1 MSPSLG
7 PVRMRIPLKKRT
19 RQGDTKRGAWELWK
33 ALPRVRPY
41 LGPYR
46 RTLITVTALT
56 GLVALFGLAEPWP
69 LAVILNEVLH
79 EAHPSGIIAMV
90 FGPNPE
96 AWVVLVSMLI
106 ARLVIV
112 VVGNGFTVLSHYLGA
127 KTEQNMVLDL
137 RSDLFQHV
145 QRLSLTFHDERQT
158 GALMSQINI
167 QAAAVGNIV
176 MVIPPIAEAALTLIG
191 MIVIAALIDWQLA
204 LLSLI
209 VIPLLY
215 WSFGVY
221 GRRIVPQILR
231 VQELEWRSLSIVH
244 EAMAMLRVIV
254 SFGREKYEH
263 QRFRE
268 QGQEAVDER
277 VKLTVSQSLYTL
289 GVQTATAV
297 GASVIMGV
305 GSWHVIQ
312 GKLSVGELIVLLTYI
327 VSVYQ
332 PLEQISG
339 TVGMIHEQ
347 LVQFNATLAL
357 LDKEPEVKEKP
368 DAVWLEKARGG
379 VTVEHLS
386 FAYEGRH
393 RTLDDIS
400 FEVRPGER
408 VAIVGH
414 TGAGKSTLMSLLIRF
429 YDPKEGR
436 VAIDGIDIRDL
447 TLDSLREQ
455 ISVVLQEPLL
465 FSGTIAENI
474 RYGSLGA
481 SQEAVEMAARA
492 ANAHEFVEGLPEGYG
507 TAIGERGAQ
516 LSGGERQRIC
526 VARAFLKD
534 APILILDEPTSSID
548 SKTEGVI
555 LDALDDLMEGRTSFM
570 IAHRLSTVR
579 HADQI
584 LVLDKGRIVER
595 GNHDQLVAQDG
606 VYHQLYL
613 AQTRERK
620 RRGDRNGA
628 ARQNGNGRPAA
639 PVGET
644 ITWRQVEGEGS

>member
-7 PVRMRIPLKKRT
+7 PVRMRVPLKKVR
-19 RQGDTKRGAWELWK
+19 RRPEAKRSAWELWK
-33 ALPRVRPY
+33 ALPRVKPY
-41 LGPYR
+41 LAPYR
-46 RTLITVTALT
+46 RTLIAVTILT
-56 GLVALFGLAEPWP
+56 AGTALFGLAEPWP
-69 LAVILNEVLH
+69 LAVILNQALH
-79 EAHPSGIIAMV
+79 EETASGLLGSIYGA
-90 FGPNPE
+90 NPDV
-96 AWVVLVSMLI
+96 WKVLISMLLL
-106 ARLVIV
+106 RLLIV
-112 VVGNGFTVLSHYLGA
+112 VVGNAMTVVNHYLGA

-137 RSDLFQHV
+137 RSDLFRHV
-145 QRLSLTFHDERQT
+145 QRLSLTFHDERAT

-191 MIVIAALIDWQLA
+191 MFVIAAFVDWQLA
-204 LLSLI
+204 ILSLI
-209 VIPLLY
+209 IIPLLW

-221 GRRIVPQILR
+221 GKRIVPRIQR

-263 QRFRE
+263 DRFRE
-268 QGQEAVDER
+268 QGQTAVDER

-289 GVQTATAV
+289 GVQTATAM
-297 GASVIMGV
+297 GATLIMGV
-305 GSWHVIQ
+305 GSWHVIE
-312 GKLSVGELIVLLTYI
+312 GKISVGELIVLLTYI

-339 TVGMIHEQ
+339 TVAMIHEQ
-347 LVQFNATLAL
+347 LVQFNASLGL
-357 LDKEPEVKEKP
+357 LDKEPEVKESP
-368 DAVWLEKARGG
+368 HAIALGRARGRMA
-379 VTVEHLS
+379 VEHVS
-386 FAYEGRH
+386 FAYQGRQE
-393 RTLDDIS
+393 TLKDLN
-400 FEVRPGER
+400 FEVAAGER

-429 YDPKEGR
+429 YDPAEGR
-436 VAIDGIDIRDL
+436 ITIDGVDIRDI

-481 SQEAVEMAARA
+481 SQEAIERAARG
-492 ANAHEFVEGLPEGYG
+492 ANAHDFIHDLPNGYA
-507 TAIGERGAQ
+507 TVVGERGAQ

-548 SKTEGVI
+548 SRTEGVI
-555 LDALDDLMEGRTSFM
+555 LDALDDLMVGRTSFM
-570 IAHRLSTVR
+570 IAHRLSTIH

-584 LVLDKGRIVER
+584 LVLSKGELVEA
-595 GNHDQLVAQDG
+595 GSHDRLLSQDG
-606 VYHQLYL
+606 TYSRLYE
-613 AQTRERK
+613 AQTRDRRK
-620 RRGDRNGA
+620 GG
-628 ARQNGNGRPAA
+628 NGNGNGHRLGPGSGGGQSGMVA
-639 PVGET
+639 
-644 ITWRQVEGEGS
+644 WRQIGGGGS